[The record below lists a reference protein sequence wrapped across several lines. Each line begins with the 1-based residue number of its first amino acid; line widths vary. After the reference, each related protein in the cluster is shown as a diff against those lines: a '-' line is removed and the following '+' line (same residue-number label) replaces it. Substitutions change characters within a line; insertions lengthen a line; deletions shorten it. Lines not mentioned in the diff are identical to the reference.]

1 MLQNNSLSSLPS
13 SLLSPLDSLLLLN
26 LSSNALTHSTLGIIV
41 NMIIYIKNKIMTI
54 INIIMSSNSL
64 THPTTEPALR
74 GQVKLIALDV
84 SHNKLDK
91 VQT

>member
-26 LSSNALTHSTLGIIV
+26 LSSNALTHSTL
-41 NMIIYIKNKIMTI
+41 
-54 INIIMSSNSL
+54 
-64 THPTTEPALR
+64 EPALR
-74 GQVKLIALDV
+74 DQVKLIALDV

-91 VQT
+91 VGRGLLSSLAQLQILNLGHNKIANVKTAQASKS